1 MTTPD
6 VTVVVAVYNTM
17 PYLLRCLD
25 SLLEQ
30 SIGHDRLEVVAVD
43 DGSTDESGRV
53 LDEYAEQHA
62 GVIRVIHQPNS
73 GGPAA
78 PSNRALDVATG
89 RYVFF
94 LGSDDYLGPEALE
107 RMVAFADEHES
118 DVVVGKMV
126 GVNGRGVHQGLFA
139 DGNQVDVDVYGPKL
153 RWAMANTKLFR
164 RELIERLGLRYR
176 EDMPFGSD
184 QPFTLAACVHA
195 RRISVLADYTCY
207 YAVQREDRSNISYK
221 TPYEDRVDNIHAMMQ
236 AVADLVPPGPHR
248 DTLLT
253 RHFAW
258 EIPRLLRQDLLD
270 SPESAQRAVCAGV
283 RRMADLWLTDEML
296 DELPV
301 SPRLRVSAARRED
314 LDLLTEL
321 VRDGRTAP
329 DVIHLAEGHAL
340 AVLPGFGRADLP
352 ERLFRMAPVGV
363 SGRLGELARLGDV
376 RVHDDELHVEVRLP
390 VTGADAAAAFS
401 GRLDPVGPGGPLG
414 SAAQV
419 SKAGRLGSAGPVG
432 KAGPPAPSAVAVT
445 PVQVTGD
452 GLTLDI
458 VVDLGAVASSGPGP
472 WRLVLCGEL
481 DAGVFDVRLP
491 APAHE
496 QTARFWHRGR
506 PHEVRVGRV
515 PKGRALAIEVG
526 PLPTRDVARAALRR
540 LRRSAG

>member
-53 LDEYAEQHA
+53 LDEYAEQHPD
-62 GVIRVIHQPNS
+62 VIRVIHQPNS

-78 PSNRALDVATG
+78 PSNRALEVATG
-89 RYVFF
+89 RYVYF
-94 LGSDDYLGPEALE
+94 LGSDDYLGAEALE
-107 RMVAFADEHES
+107 RMVAFADEHDA
-118 DVVVGKMV
+118 DVVIGKMV
-126 GVNGRGVHQGLFA
+126 GVNGRGVHQGLFQ
-139 DGNQVDVDVYGPKL
+139 DGNQADVDVYGAKL

-164 RELIERLGLRYR
+164 RDLIERLGLRYR

-184 QPFTLAACVHA
+184 QPFTLTACVHA

-221 TPYEDRVDNIHAMMQ
+221 TPYEDRVGNIHAMMQ
-236 AVADLVPPGPHR
+236 AVADLVPAGPHR

-270 SPESAQRAVCAGV
+270 SPEAAQRAVCAGV

-296 DELPV
+296 DVLPV

-321 VRDGRTAP
+321 VKDGRTAP
-329 DVIHLAEGHAL
+329 DVIHLAERHAL
-340 AVLPGFGRADLP
+340 AILPGFGRADLP
-352 ERLFRMAPVGV
+352 ERLFRMAPAGV
-363 SGRLGELARLGDV
+363 SGRLGELARLGEV
-376 RVHDDELHVEVRLP
+376 RVHDDQLLVEVSLP
-390 VTGADAAAAFS
+390 VTGPDAASAFA
-401 GRLDPVGPGGPLG
+401 GRLDPVDQTSGG
-414 SAAQV
+414 A
-419 SKAGRLGSAGPVG
+419 
-432 KAGPPAPSAVAVT
+432 PAAVAVT
-445 PVQVTGD
+445 PARVADD
-452 GLTLDI
+452 GLTLGI
-458 VVDLGAVASSGPGP
+458 SVDLGAVASAGPGP
-472 WRLVLCGEL
+472 WRLVLHGEIEGG
-481 DAGVFDVRLP
+481 AFDVRLH
-491 APAHE
+491 APAQE
-496 QTARFWHRGR
+496 QTARFRHHGR
-506 PHEVRVGRV
+506 PHTVRVGRA
-515 PKGRALAIEVG
+515 PKGRALAVEVASV
-526 PLPTRDVARAALRR
+526 PARDAARAALRR
-540 LRRSAG
+540 LRRPAR

>member
-53 LDEYAEQHA
+53 LDEYAEQHPD
-62 GVIRVIHQPNS
+62 VIRVIHQPNS

-78 PSNRALDVATG
+78 PSNRALDVASG
-89 RYVFF
+89 RFVFF

-107 RMVAFADEHES
+107 RMVAFADEHDA

-139 DGNQVDVDVYGPKL
+139 GGNQVDVDVYGPKL

-164 RELIERLGLRYR
+164 RDLIERLGLRYR

-236 AVADLVPPGPHR
+236 AVADLVPAGPHR

-314 LDLLTEL
+314 LELLTEL

-329 DVIHLAEGHAL
+329 DVVHLAEGHAL
-340 AVLPGFGRADLP
+340 AILPGFGRADLP

-376 RVHDDELHVEVRLP
+376 GVHDDELHVEVRLP
-390 VTGADAAAAFS
+390 VTGPEAPTAFS
-401 GRLDPVGPGGPLG
+401 GRLDPVGQADQADRAL
-414 SAAQV
+414 ARV
-419 SKAGRLGSAGPVG
+419 
-432 KAGPPAPSAVAVT
+432 AVAVV
-445 PVQVTGD
+445 PVRVAED
-452 GLTLDI
+452 GLTLD
-458 VVDLGAVASSGPGP
+458 VSVDPGALAGAGSGP
-472 WRLVLCGEL
+472 WRLVLTGEIE
-481 DAGVFDVRLP
+481 AGVFDVRLP

-496 QTARFWHRGR
+496 QIARFRHHGR

-515 PKGRALAIEVG
+515 PKGRALAVEVT
-526 PLPTRDVARAALRR
+526 PLPARDVARAALRR
-540 LRRSAG
+540 LRRTGG